1 MQVVDWAR
9 IVHVKVSMD
18 QLEHVGMLIWLN
30 VRDQAARRVRL
41 CQRVS
46 ILIHVAW
53 RQQVRMNNILLIPNV
68 EDDADEGRLL
78 DNQIDHLLRCV
89 CHQEGVLLFES
100 FIADREVLRQL
111 LVVASRELPQ
121 VPHVVECFHDSD
133 SVGLIHKV
141 VGDEARHGAVMLIDR
156 GNHVGVDA
164 AEAVR

>member
-9 IVHVKVSMD
+9 IVHVKLSMD
-18 QLEHVGMLIWLN
+18 QLENVGVLIWLN
-30 VRDQAARRVRL
+30 VRNQAAHRVL
-41 CQRVS
+41 FCQRFS
-46 ILIHVAW
+46 ILIDIAW
-53 RQQVRMNNILLIPNV
+53 REQVRMDNILLIPNV
-68 EDDADEGRLL
+68 DDDANEGRLL
-78 DNQIDHLLRCV
+78 DDQINDLLRCV

-111 LVVASRELPQ
+111 LVVTSRELPQ

-164 AEAVR
+164 SEAVR

>member
-1 MQVVDWAR
+1 MQVVYWAR

-18 QLEHVGMLIWLN
+18 QLENVGVLIWLN
-30 VRDQAARRVRL
+30 VRDQAARSVRL

-46 ILIHVAW
+46 ILINFAC
-53 RQQVRMNNILLIPNV
+53 RQQVRMDDILLIPNV
-68 EDDADEGRLL
+68 DDDADEGRLL
-78 DNQIDHLLRCV
+78 DNQIDHLLRRV

-100 FIADREVLRQL
+100 FIADGEVLRQL

-133 SVGLIHKV
+133 PVSLIHKV
-141 VGDEARHGAVMLIDR
+141 VGDEAGHGSVMLIDR

-164 AEAVR
+164 SEAVR